1 MGDAAT
7 AGSLT
12 AWNDHT
18 LDECR
23 WCPART
29 SFATS
34 CTPLAYYY
42 STLDFSALSDK
53 VPSVN
58 PSGNQEHGHRTPTLS
73 HWRMPLLFLVLAL
86 LRGFMYAAVIPP
98 WQSPD
103 EHGHFEYAWLISQHG
118 PFVGPESI
126 SPEFQQRVL
135 ESMARYDFW
144 QLVHQ
149 PTPEALPSGFTDP
162 SEHTLSLSRP
172 QVGDERPLY
181 YLLVGGLLWL
191 TGVQDVVVGMYI
203 GRLVSVL
210 LYATAVGL
218 TALTTTKLFPRSS
231 FMQTVPPG
239 LVLFLPMLGQMGAA
253 VNSDSMGVLTSTL
266 FFASLASIFQDGLTW
281 PRAGTLAGALVMAL
295 SSKKTALFL
304 IPTLLIALPVY
315 AWTRRVNL
323 PRRGKLALVT
333 CVALLIISGI
343 VLGLVPGGDAANWIE
358 WPADCGPI
366 RTEKD
371 ALEGKAALQVG
382 DCADLVVQTLPQE
395 TAKRLAGRRINLE
408 GWVRTTAEQ
417 ATGQVSIEDN
427 EKSTQVTVTAG
438 RDWQSFT
445 LTHTVD
451 TNVQWVAVRLTG
463 GESEEALLFDDLKL
477 SAGNGENL
485 LVNGSTERQESLLLD
500 LISDSARLVKAPR
513 RLVER
518 AFTSQAWSLE
528 ALQGYKNGMIFCFH
542 SFWGNFGWL
551 ALPLPSTWYWTIEL
565 ACLLSLIGNLIFLI
579 RKPKREGLTGYILT
593 LAVSTFALTLQTFLP
608 LISLRETYWLPQG
621 RYLFP
626 GVFAVVV
633 LLAWGTCQVLANQW
647 KRLTTT
653 IAIGTLAAFDLC
665 CLGILIVPH
674 FWRPI

>member
-42 STLDFSALSDK
+42 PTLDFSALSDK

-86 LRGFMYAAVIPP
+86 LRGLVYAAVIPP

-144 QLVHQ
+144 RLVHQ

-162 SEHTLSLSRP
+162 SDHILSLSRP

-181 YLLVGGLLWL
+181 YLLAGGLLWL
-191 TGVQDVVVGMYI
+191 TGVQDVVVGMYT

-218 TALTTTKLFPRSS
+218 TALTTRRLFPQSP
-231 FMQTVPPG
+231 FLQTVPPG
-239 LVLFLPMLGQMGAA
+239 LVLFLPMLGQMVSA
-253 VNSDSMGVLTSTL
+253 VNSDAMGVLTSTL
-266 FFASLASIFQDGLTW
+266 FLASLIPVFRDGATW
-281 PRAGTLAGALVMAL
+281 RRGAVVIVALVLAL
-295 SSKKTALFL
+295 LSKKTTLFL
-304 IPTLLIALPVY
+304 IPTTVLALPAYMWIRGFRCSRPIRVGLIASIATL
-315 AWTRRVNL
+315 T
-323 PRRGKLALVT
+323 LA
-333 CVALLIISGI
+333 GI
-343 VLGLVPGGDAANWIE
+343 VLSLMPGDDATGWTEWTGSCGATRVEGDAY
-358 WPADCGPI
+358 
-366 RTEKD
+366 K
-371 ALEGKAALQVG
+371 GKATLRAG
-382 DCADLVVQTLPQE
+382 ACADEIVAQALLPE
-395 TAKRLAGRRINLE
+395 TVRRLSGK
-408 GWVRTTAEQ
+408 
-417 ATGQVSIEDN
+417 QVSL
-427 EKSTQVTVTAG
+427 KGWTRSTAG
-438 RDWQSFT
+438 RAVGQISVWDSEGHSQMTIAAEGKWQPFT
-445 LTHTVD
+445 LTHVVD
-451 TNVQWVAVRLTG
+451 KQARWIGVRLTWIES
-463 GESEEALLFDDLKL
+463 GEGLLFDDLTL
-477 SAGNGENL
+477 STEDEENF
-485 LVNGSTERQESLLLD
+485 LVNGSAEMKESLLVD
-500 LISDSARLVKAPR
+500 LLSRIACSVGAPR

-518 AFTSQAWSLE
+518 VLRPESWSLE
-528 ALQGYKNGMIFCFH
+528 AWQEYAQAALFCFH
-542 SFWGNFGWL
+542 SFWGLFGLQAIPLPRLWYWVIELTFLL
-551 ALPLPSTWYWTIEL
+551 ALAGSAIFVAKNPGRERYTSYLIVL
-565 ACLLSLIGNLIFLI
+565 MGGCLLL
-579 RKPKREGLTGYILT
+579 
-593 LAVSTFALTLQTFLP
+593 VLQTLLP
-608 LISLRETYWLPQG
+608 MIVNRGTYWLPQG

-626 GVFAVVV
+626 GIFAIVVLMVRGLYQLLPRSWEAWVTFAVVGSMV
-633 LLAWGTCQVLANQW
+633 G
-647 KRLTTT
+647 
-653 IAIGTLAAFDLC
+653 FDMA
-665 CLGILIVPH
+665 CLGLLIIPY
-674 FWRPI
+674 FYS